1 MEGVIDECGGC
12 GAFERK
18 ANSQTHFSW
27 CGAAQIDAGWVGSG
41 GDARADAVL
50 CLGSARSL
58 FADVDKQ
65 IERSKCGFVVSC
77 EDCSHSKACVSPK
90 FFAGSIATTAASSGD
105 EVWFEY
111 NAVPL
116 KWHYP
121 VGVLFDLLID
131 DPTTALPWPLTVHFH
146 GFPSADLMR
155 CPNDEAIR
163 SLYTNALKEANYL
176 KHGDGGRVNKLS
188 LDDSNNL
195 WHGLLR
201 HEFDTFWSAND
212 KLVCALP
219 DDLKSV
225 PLRLCER
232 DRPASQVLFEPL
244 TPANAHRSLADLLRS
259 VYPDRFSSLL
269 DTAPNDGHPV
279 LALVQGVAP
288 PLATSVFWLATH
300 FSHPD
305 NFLYIVIKT
314 R

>member
-1 MEGVIDECGGC
+1 
-12 GAFERK
+12 
-18 ANSQTHFSW
+18 
-27 CGAAQIDAGWVGSG
+27 
-41 GDARADAVL
+41 
-50 CLGSARSL
+50 
-58 FADVDKQ
+58 
-65 IERSKCGFVVSC
+65 
-77 EDCSHSKACVSPK
+77 
-90 FFAGSIATTAASSGD
+90 
-105 EVWFEY
+105 VWFEY
-111 NAVPL
+111 NGVPL

-121 VGVLFDLLID
+121 VGVLFDLIID
-131 DPTTALPWPLTVHFH
+131 DPSTALPWPLTVHFH
-146 GFPSADLMR
+146 GFPSAELMR

-195 WHGLLR
+195 WNGLLR

-232 DRPASQVLFEPL
+232 DRPATQVLFEPL
-244 TPANAHRSLADLLRS
+244 TAANAHRSLADLLRS

-269 DTAPNDGHPV
+269 DTAPNNGQPV